1 MANPQKENGYTA
13 IANEIMEAL
22 MKYRIPGEKMQ
33 VLLCVIRM
41 TYGFVGR
48 RDVELSNN
56 KIAQLTGLKRQN
68 VIRSLSWLE
77 SKLILSR
84 IKTDS
89 KRTNTLK
96 FNKDFDGWLPFEKKP
111 VRIKSDAKVRIKSDA
126 EGQITPIIFKT
137 IKTKQNFFEIF
148 WSAYPV
154 KKSKKKAKDIFQ
166 RLLKKGLLPENGTL
180 ISAIE
185 SQKKEKSALM
195 KAGKFCPEWKHPT
208 TWLNQGCWEDEPQVE
223 HEPQHKYYTGE
234 DA

>member
-77 SKLILSR
+77 SKLILSE
-84 IKTDS
+84 
-89 KRTNTLK
+89 L
-96 FNKDFDGWLPFEKKP
+96 
-111 VRIKSDAKVRIKSDA
+111 
-126 EGQITPIIFKT
+126 TP
-137 IKTKQNFFEIF
+137 
-148 WSAYPV
+148 
-154 KKSKKKAKDIFQ
+154 
-166 RLLKKGLLPENGTL
+166 
-180 ISAIE
+180 
-185 SQKKEKSALM
+185 
-195 KAGKFCPEWKHPT
+195 
-208 TWLNQGCWEDEPQVE
+208 
-223 HEPQHKYYTGE
+223 
-234 DA
+234 